1 MSEYRVTSTPHPV
14 AEELR
19 QIAQVLKA
27 NAMPQEMIN
36 MVLATHAGLPVAS
49 VDPRSSMFVWVE
61 EQVETPAPEAQPH
74 SLDERREAVLR
85 EMVGL
90 EFDKIAHVLSSALN
104 IALAQSGDQATVIL
118 RPLVVYREADDKI

>member
-1 MSEYRVTSTPHPV
+1 MSEYRVTSTPQPV

-61 EQVETPAPEAQPH
+61 EQVETPAPEAQPR

-85 EMVGL
+85 EVVGL

-118 RPLVVYREADDKI
+118 RPLVTYREADDKI